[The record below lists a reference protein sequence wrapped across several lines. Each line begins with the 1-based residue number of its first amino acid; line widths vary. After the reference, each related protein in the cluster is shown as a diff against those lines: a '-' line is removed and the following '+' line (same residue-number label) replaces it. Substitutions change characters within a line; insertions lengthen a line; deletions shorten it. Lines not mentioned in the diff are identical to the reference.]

1 MMPYSQIKIK
11 GKLDNKVNYLETIRF
26 TRISNNY
33 NSNKEYLSN
42 YQQDVKKYWA
52 FSQAKNFW
60 KIS

>member
-1 MMPYSQIKIK
+1 MKIKMMPYSQIKIK

-42 YQQDVKKYWA
+42 Y
-52 FSQAKNFW
+52 
-60 KIS
+60 